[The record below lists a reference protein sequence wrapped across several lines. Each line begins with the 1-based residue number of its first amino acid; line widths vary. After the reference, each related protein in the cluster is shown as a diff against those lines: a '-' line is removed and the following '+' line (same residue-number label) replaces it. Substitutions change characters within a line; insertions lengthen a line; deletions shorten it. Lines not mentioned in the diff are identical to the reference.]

1 MKSQH
6 KHLADGKYSFKD
18 LVDVEYLREM
28 LELFSQA
35 TGFATTLAS
44 YPDRELLIATGW
56 RDICTK
62 FHRAVKDSKVHCRQS
77 DLELAEGLKK
87 QEKKNIHYC
96 KNGLVTGAAPI
107 TIKGTRIA
115 SLFTGQ
121 TFFSEPDVGRF
132 KKQAETYGYDMNAY
146 LEALGGVPVVTE
158 EKFEKTL
165 EFLREMIVVLAE
177 RGLTDLHNRQ
187 IVKTVRGNEARIR
200 TTLNSIGDAVIST
213 NLNGNIMGM
222 NPVAEELTGWKL
234 GEAEGEPLTRVFNI
248 IQANTGKV
256 AENPVEQVIKK
267 GTIVGLANHTI
278 LVAKGGTK
286 YQIADSGAPIR
297 DAEGNIAGIVLVFR
311 DVTKE
316 YALREDLR
324 KNEDRLAK
332 IMIAANDGTWDWNL
346 KTNEVYFDPRYYE
359 MAGYEVDEFPHDLK
373 EFQKRVH
380 TDDIKNVMEIAEKH
394 LKGEIERFNVEFRFA
409 RKNGGWVWIM
419 GRGVV
424 VERDEDGTPTRFVGT
439 HTDITDRKLVEEEL
453 LKNERMLRDLFD
465 GIMDGISLLDLDL
478 NILRVNSKMEQ
489 MYGDQIPVIG
499 KKCYQVYQQREDPCP
514 WCPSILAI
522 ETGKAQIEIVPY
534 PSVEEP
540 TGWIELSVY
549 PVKNDEGLVV
559 GIIEYI
565 KDITE
570 RKRGEKELQKK
581 EKLESIGILAG
592 GIAHDFNN
600 ILTALFGSI
609 AIAREALTK
618 DHPAFDVLEEAETS
632 MNRAIGLTKQLLTFA
647 KGGDPVKEDVSIGEL
662 LEEIVRFD
670 LSGSNVMPVF
680 EWAEDLWRV
689 KADKG
694 QVQQVFSNLAINADQ
709 AMPDGGHLFIKLENI
724 TVSEDAVP
732 NLNQGKYVKA
742 AMRDEGKGI
751 DEKDIDKIFDPYFS
765 TKQAGSGLGLT
776 TVYSIIK
783 KHGGHIIVD
792 SKLGKGTIVTI
803 YLPAYESKQL
813 MKTERSEHKRS
824 NKGNNARILVMD
836 DEEAI
841 RDFTTRMLKKSG
853 YSVKTASGG
862 KQAIEMYKQSME
874 AGESFD
880 VVIMDLTVPGGI
892 GGKKALEEVLAID
905 PEAKCVVSS
914 GYANDPVMSS
924 YAEFGFK
931 GVIEK
936 PYTKSNFM
944 DLLKKVLEK

>member
-6 KHLADGKYSFKD
+6 KHLVDGKYSFKD
-18 LVDVEYLREM
+18 LVNVEYLREV

-35 TGFATTLAS
+35 TGFATTIAS
-44 YPDRELLIATGW
+44 YPDRDFLIVTGW

-62 FHRAVKDSKVHCRQS
+62 FHRVVEDSKAHCKQS
-77 DLELAEGLKK
+77 DLELNAGLKK
-87 QEKKNIHYC
+87 QKKINIHYC
-96 KNGLVTGAAPI
+96 KNGLVTGVTSI

-121 TFFSEPDVGRF
+121 TFFSEPDIERF

-146 LEALGGVPVVTE
+146 LEALGEVPVVTE

-177 RGLTDLHNRQ
+177 RGLTDLHNCQ
-187 IVKTVRGNEARIR
+187 IVKTVRENETRIS

-213 NLNGNIMGM
+213 NLDGNIMVM
-222 NPVAEELTGWKL
+222 NPIAEELTGWKL
-234 GEAEGEPLTRVFNI
+234 SEAEGKPLAQVFNI

-256 AENPVEQVIKK
+256 VENPVEQVIKK
-267 GTIVGLANHTI
+267 GTIVGLANSTI
-278 LVAKGGTK
+278 LIAKDGAE

-297 DAEGNIAGIVLVFR
+297 DAEGNITGVVLVFR
-311 DVTKE
+311 DVTEE

-346 KTNEVYFDPRYYE
+346 KTNEVNFDPRYYE

-380 TDDIKNVMEIAEKH
+380 TDDIKNVMETVEKH
-394 LKGEIERFNVEFRFA
+394 LKGEIDRFIVEFRFA

-424 VERDEDGTPTRFVGT
+424 VERAEDGTPTRFVGT
-439 HTDITDRKLVEEEL
+439 HTDITDRKRVEEEL
-453 LKNERMLRDLFD
+453 LKSEGMLRDVFD
-465 GIMDGISLLDLDL
+465 GITDGISLLDLDL
-478 NILRVNSKMEQ
+478 NIMRVNSKMEQ
-489 MYGDQIPVIG
+489 MYGDQKSLMG

-514 WCPSILAI
+514 WCPSVLTI
-522 ETGKAQIEIVPY
+522 ETGKTHVKIVPY
-534 PSVEEP
+534 PSVEKP
-540 TGWIELSVY
+540 TGWKELSVY
-549 PVKNDEGLVV
+549 PIKNDEGLVI
-559 GIIEYI
+559 GIVEHV
-565 KDITE
+565 KDITA
-570 RKRGEKELQKK
+570 RKRAEEELQKK
-581 EKLESIGILAG
+581 DKLESIGILAG

-600 ILTALFGSI
+600 ILTALFGNI
-609 AIAREALTK
+609 AIARDALPK
-618 DHPAFDVLEEAETS
+618 GHPAFNALEEAGTS
-632 MNRAIGLTKQLLTFA
+632 MNRAISLTKQLLTFA
-647 KGGDPVKEDVSIGEL
+647 KGGEPVKEDVSIGGL
-662 LEEIVRFD
+662 IEEIVRFN

-680 EWAEDLWRV
+680 EWAEDLCMAEV
-689 KADKG
+689 DKG

-709 AMPDGGHLFIKLENI
+709 AMPDGGHLFITLENMD
-724 TVSEDAVP
+724 VSEDAVP
-732 NLNQGKYVKA
+732 NLNQGKYIKA
-742 AMRDEGKGI
+742 TVRDEGTGI
-751 DEKDIDKIFDPYFS
+751 DQKHIDKIFDPYFS
-765 TKQAGSGLGLT
+765 TKQAGNGLGLT

-792 SKLGKGTIVTI
+792 SELGKGTIFTI
-803 YLPAYESKQL
+803 YMPASESKQL
-813 MKTERSEHKRS
+813 METKESEPIRSATGENVK
-824 NKGNNARILVMD
+824 ILVMD

-841 RDFTTRMLKKSG
+841 CNFTKRMLRKSG

-862 KQAIEMYKQSME
+862 KQAIEMYKQSVA

-880 VVIMDLTVPGGI
+880 VVIMDLTIPGGI
-892 GGKKALEEVLAID
+892 GGKKAIKEVLAID

-924 YAEFGFK
+924 YADFGFK
-931 GVIEK
+931 GVVEK
-936 PYTKSNFM
+936 PYSMKKLLS
-944 DLLKKVLEK
+944 LLSEVLKK